1 MRRLAIPV
9 ALLAAILV
17 VAPAAAASTT
27 RVSVRSNGTEGNS
40 GSYLPSISS
49 ISRSGRYVAFASA
62 ASNLVAGDTNGFH
75 DVFVRDRS
83 TGKTSRVSVD
93 SNGKQGKSFSDYPSI
108 SADGRYVAFE
118 SEASNLVAGD
128 TNGTRDVFVRDRS
141 TGKTTRVSVKSNG
154 KQGKG
159 LSSYPTIS
167 ADGRYVAFTSEASNL
182 VAGDTNDREDIF
194 VHDRVTKKTTR
205 VSVRSSGTEGNDHS
219 EGASISA
226 DGRYIAFVSL
236 SSNLVAGD
244 TNDQVDTFV
253 HDRVTKKTT
262 RVNVKSDGKQGE
274 QGSINYPSI
283 SADGRYVAFMYRG
296 EDLVAGDTKGFTDI
310 FVRDR
315 VAKETTRVSVKSDG
329 TEGNG
334 DSVSPAIS
342 AAGRYVAFISLS
354 SNLVAGD
361 TNDSSDVFVHDR
373 VTGKTRRVSVTSEG
387 AEANG
392 DSISPAISADG
403 RVVAF
408 DSYAPDLVADDT
420 NDTLDVFVRVR

>member
-1 MRRLAIPV
+1 
-9 ALLAAILV
+9 
-17 VAPAAAASTT
+17 
-27 RVSVRSNGTEGNS
+27 
-40 GSYLPSISS
+40 
-49 ISRSGRYVAFASA
+49 
-62 ASNLVAGDTNGFH
+62 
-75 DVFVRDRS
+75 
-83 TGKTSRVSVD
+83 
-93 SNGKQGKSFSDYPSI
+93 
-108 SADGRYVAFE
+108 
-118 SEASNLVAGD
+118 
-128 TNGTRDVFVRDRS
+128 
-141 TGKTTRVSVKSNG
+141 
-154 KQGKG
+154 
-159 LSSYPTIS
+159 
-167 ADGRYVAFTSEASNL
+167 